1 MNTQRHTVVIAAIT
15 LLLVGGLGAC
25 GDANKT
31 AGQKLDDATATSQRK
46 AAEAKADVKQAAGDV
61 KDTAGQALDTAK
73 QAARDAS
80 ITTAINAKLVQDSSL
95 STFKIDVDTRGG
107 GQVALSGTAP
117 DAAAKARA
125 TQLAQGVEGVRSVD
139 NRLAIR

>member
-1 MNTQRHTVVIAAIT
+1 MNSHRHTVVIAAVS

-31 AGQKLDDATATSQRK
+31 SGQKLDDATATSQRK
-46 AAEAKADVKQAAGDV
+46 AAEAKADVQQAAGDV

-73 QAARDAS
+73 QAASDAS
-80 ITTAINAKLVQDSSL
+80 ITTAVNAKLVQESSL
-95 STFKIDVDTRGG
+95 SAFKIDVDTRG

-125 TQLAQGVEGVRSVD
+125 TELAQGVEGVRSVD